1 MPNLKDIMGGL
12 SGGFGETYYMVD
24 SDARTAVQGWA
35 QADRT
40 GPLDL
45 YSERSDGRVFY
56 TPGGTTTPSGSTD
69 AAAMQLAID
78 QMVDFRGDTL
88 FFTPGTYT
96 PATALVIDVPN
107 ARWTAQP
114 RQRAHTASLVAGVD
128 VAFTCTAAA
137 DNMDVSYLRMVPLT
151 ATVMWTLP
159 AGTDNFDAHD
169 FTYDARGITTSTST
183 IFLKHTGACL
193 CTSVRNFVARTNTA
207 LGPLVQVAGASLQG
221 EINGF
226 AWFHTANT
234 QVTLLYET
242 ISGAAGASGW
252 MVGNGHVQIG
262 AGGVVTNLGA
272 QIDMTAAGTNA
283 TLVNITTSVAGAT
296 AALGWE
302 AATGVAGEGDI
313 VRCTVALI
321 AGGSATVGAGGG
333 SAIFGT
339 T

>member
-1 MPNLKDIMGGL
+1 MPNLKDIIAGQ
-12 SGGFGETYYMVD
+12 GFGETYCLVD
-24 SDARTAVQGWA
+24 SDFRTAAQGWSV
-35 QADRT
+35 ADGT

-45 YSERSDGRVFY
+45 YNERNQGRVFY
-56 TPGGTTTPSGSTD
+56 TSGGTVTPSGASD
-69 AAAMQLAID
+69 YAAMQAAID
-78 QMVDFRGDTL
+78 AMVDYRGDTL
-88 FFTPGTYT
+88 FFTPGTYA
-96 PATALVIDVPN
+96 PATALSIDVGN
-107 ARWTAQP
+107 ARWMGQA
-114 RQRAHTASLVAGVD
+114 RGRSHTATLEAGVAA
-128 VAFTCTAAA
+128 AFTCTSGA

-151 ATVMWTLP
+151 AAIMWSLP
-159 AGTDNFDAHD
+159 AAVDNFDIHD
-169 FTYDARGITTSTST
+169 FTYDARGISASTGT

-193 CTSVRNFVARTNTA
+193 ATSVRNFVGRTNTA
-207 LGPLVQVAGASLQG
+207 LGPLVQTAGASLQG

-226 AWFHTANT
+226 AWLHTANT
-234 QVTLLYET
+234 LVTLLYET

-302 AATGVAGEGDI
+302 ASTGVAGEGDI

-321 AGGSATVGAGGG
+321 AGGTATVGAGGG

>member
-1 MPNLKDIMGGL
+1 MPNLKDIMGTQ
-12 SGGFGETYYMVD
+12 GFGETYYLVD
-24 SDARTAVQGWA
+24 SDLRTNVQGWT
-35 QADRT
+35 QADGT

-45 YSERSDGRVFY
+45 YNERSNNRVFY
-56 TPGGTTTPSGSTD
+56 TPGGTTTPSGATD
-69 AAAMQLAID
+69 AAAMQVAID

-88 FFTPGTYT
+88 FFLPGTYT
-96 PATALVIDVPN
+96 PAAALVIDVPN
-107 ARWTAQP
+107 ARWMAQP
-114 RQRAHTASLVAGVD
+114 RSRAHTASLVAGVD
-128 VAFTCTAAA
+128 AAFTCTAAA

-151 ATVMWTLP
+151 AGVMWSLP
-159 AGTDNFDAHD
+159 AAVDNFDVHD
-169 FTYDARGITTSTST
+169 FTYDARGITASTST

-193 CTSVRNFVARTNTA
+193 ATSVRNFVGRTNTA
-207 LGPLVQVAGASLQG
+207 LGPLVQSAGASLQG

-234 QVTLLYET
+234 LVTLLYET

-262 AGGVVTNLGA
+262 AGGVITNLGA

-302 AATGVAGEGDI
+302 AATGLAGEGDI

-321 AGGSATVGAGGG
+321 AGGNATVGAGGG

>member
-1 MPNLKDIMGGL
+1 MANKVGQILAAQD
-12 SGGFGETYYMVD
+12 FGETFYMVD
-24 SDARTAVQGWA
+24 SDFRTGAQGWT
-35 QADRT
+35 QSDGT

-45 YSERSDGRVFY
+45 FGARNKNRVFF

-69 AAAMQLAID
+69 AAAMQYAID

-96 PATALVIDVPN
+96 PAAALSIDVAS
-107 ARWTAQP
+107 ARWTAQQ
-114 RQRAHTASLVAGVD
+114 RSRAHTASLVAGVD
-128 VAFTCTAAA
+128 AAFTCTAAA
-137 DNMDVSYLRMVPLT
+137 DSMDVSYLRMVPLT
-151 ATVMWTLP
+151 AGIMWSLP
-159 AGTDNFDAHD
+159 AGVDNFDVHD

-193 CTSVRNFVARTNTA
+193 CTSVRNFIGRTNTA
-207 LGPLVQVAGASLQG
+207 LGPLVQTAGASLQG

-234 QVTLLYET
+234 MVTLLYET